1 MGMRGLDGVVVE
13 IADELSNAM
22 SQCSIPLATATQLAA
37 GITPSS
43 NASVELPC
51 TPYPPTH
58 PQHYCCGQY
67 RDAVYHMVI

>member
-1 MGMRGLDGVVVE
+1 MGMCGLEGVVVE

-22 SQCSIPLATATQLAA
+22 SQYSIPVAAPTQLAA

-43 NASVELPC
+43 NVSVELPC

-58 PQHYCCGQY
+58 P
-67 RDAVYHMVI
+67 